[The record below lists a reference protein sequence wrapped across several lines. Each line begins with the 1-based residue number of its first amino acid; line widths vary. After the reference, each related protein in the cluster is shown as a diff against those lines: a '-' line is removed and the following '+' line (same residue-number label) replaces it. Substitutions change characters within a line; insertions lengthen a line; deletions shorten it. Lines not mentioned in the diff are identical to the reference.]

1 MVAEEHAHI
10 ISFRR
15 VDIEQSHSR
24 VNTESASALNLC
36 TVTLFFL
43 PAVMQ
48 VGGPGSAQATS
59 FGYRG
64 QHYGSFTDNGE
75 GS

>member
-15 VDIEQSHSR
+15 VDIEQSHGR
-24 VNTESASALNLC
+24 VNTESASAVNLR
-36 TVTLFFL
+36 TVIPFFL

-59 FGYRG
+59 LGYRG